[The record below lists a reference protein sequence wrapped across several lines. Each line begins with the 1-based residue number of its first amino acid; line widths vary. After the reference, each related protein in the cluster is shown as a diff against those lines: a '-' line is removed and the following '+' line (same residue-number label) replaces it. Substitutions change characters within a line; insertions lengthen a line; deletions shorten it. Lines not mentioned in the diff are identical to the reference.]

1 MAKSRASKEQYSKI
15 THNTLAFEEAIMAS
29 VRTAALPAQQA
40 LAQARY
46 DQAKALLLKVVAYF
60 IAALGIFIVLWLF
73 LELAKYA
80 YGGWTKRTVPTP
92 TVIQTENIIKDE
104 TVSTEKEIELRSIV
118 NRTIEEEQSSNS
130 KSNRPITANSKRTV
144 KDIINPNSR
153 IGKIIDDRL
162 TAQRKT
168 QEEVIT
174 KTEVIEN
181 MVVGPEVQTLTVFNQ
196 KDVQLR
202 NGTSVSLVAGHRY
215 SNNSSTNK
223 WREGYCYVS
232 FRNQEIE
239 VRIDLSTKAGDTAA
253 AMDTYLSTKEFAI
266 LGG

>member
-1 MAKSRASKEQYSKI
+1 MAKSQAAKEQYSKI

-29 VRTAALPAQQA
+29 VRAASLPTQQA

-60 IAALGIFIVLWLF
+60 IAVIGIFIILWLF
-73 LELAKYA
+73 LALAKYA
-80 YGGWTKRTVPTP
+80 YGGWAKSAVPTSNF
-92 TVIQTENIIKDE
+92 TQSEKILKDDA
-104 TVSTEKEIELRSIV
+104 TSSEKEVELRSIV
-118 NRTIEEEQSSNS
+118 IKTIEEKQAPNSKSKRPNTSNS
-130 KSNRPITANSKRTV
+130 KKTA

-174 KTEVIEN
+174 QTEVIEN

-223 WREGYCYVS
+223 WR
-232 FRNQEIE
+232 
-239 VRIDLSTKAGDTAA
+239 
-253 AMDTYLSTKEFAI
+253 
-266 LGG
+266 